1 MNLSRRQVLSAG
13 AAAAALGG
21 LGDWAS
27 HARLPRVSAD
37 EAKLDPKLVRLAP
50 EIEPLV
56 RLLEDTPRERLLE
69 EVGQRVRDKKVAYRE
84 VLAALLLAGVR
95 NVQPRPVGF
104 KFHTVLVVN
113 SAHLASLASP
123 DEDRWLPIFWALD
136 YFKDA
141 QAKDVKEGDWS
152 LGPVDEKAV
161 PPADRAAADLTKA
174 MQRWDVDATDVAAA
188 SFARSAKP
196 EQAFELFSRFGA
208 RDFRDIGHKAIYVSN
223 AYRTLRH
230 IGWQHAEPVLR
241 SLAYALLAHEGD
253 NPGDRDADADRPWRK
268 NQERVKRIDEG
279 WVHGKES
286 ADATPAMLKVLRE
299 GSSDD
304 ACDTAIELL
313 NRGAAPGAIWDAI
326 LGGSCELLMRKR
338 GILSLHAV
346 TTANAMHFA
355 FQTNTD
361 DTTRRLL
368 LLQNAAF
375 VPMFRSIMGKDIPAA
390 PIEQFEPLPT
400 KAAAERHDEAVAEI
414 LHDVTTDKPA
424 AAGKMLSYLKQGND
438 AAPLMHAARRLLFQ
452 KGDNPHDYKFSSAV
466 FEDYAQVSPPWRDRF
481 LAASVFM
488 LRGSEDKD
496 NVLVKRMRVA
506 LS

>member
-1 MNLSRRQVLSAG
+1 VLTAG

-21 LGDWAS
+21 LGDWS
-27 HARLPRVSAD
+27 TLGRLPRVSAD

-50 EIEPLV
+50 DIEPLV

-69 EVGQRVRDKKVAYRE
+69 EVGQRVRDTKVAYRE

-161 PPADRAAADLTKA
+161 PPAERATADLAQA
-174 MQRWDVDATDVAAA
+174 MERWDVDATDAAAA

-196 EQAFELFSRFGA
+196 EQAFALFSRFGA

-253 NPGDRDADADRPWRK
+253 NPADRDADADRPWRK
-268 NQERVKRIDEG
+268 NQERVKRLRDG
-279 WVHGKES
+279 WDQGKES

-299 GSSDD
+299 GSPDD
-304 ACDTAIELL
+304 ACETAIDLI
-313 NRGAAPGAIWDAI
+313 NRGASPAAIWDAI

-338 GILSLHAV
+338 GILPLHAV

-355 FQTNTD
+355 FQTNAD

-375 VPMFRSIMGKDIPAA
+375 VPMFRGVMGKGVPAA
-390 PIEQFEPLPT
+390 PIDQFEPVPT
-400 KAAAERHDEAVAEI
+400 KAASDQRDDVVSEI

-424 AAGKMLSYLKQGND
+424 AAGKLLGYLKQGHD

>member
-1 MNLSRRQVLSAG
+1 
-13 AAAAALGG
+13 
-21 LGDWAS
+21 LGDWS
-27 HARLPRVSAD
+27 SIARLPRVSAD

-56 RLLEDTPRERLLE
+56 RLLEDTPRDKLLE
-69 EVGQRVRDKKVAYRE
+69 EVGQRVRDKKVTYRE

-123 DEDRWLPIFWALD
+123 EEDRWLPIFWALD

-141 QAKDVKEGDWS
+141 QARDVKEGDWS
-152 LGPVDEKAV
+152 LGPVDEKSV
-161 PPADRAAADLTKA
+161 PSAGRARADLA
-174 MQRWDVDATDVAAA
+174 QALERWDVAATDAAA
-188 SFARSAKP
+188 AGFARAAKP
-196 EQAFELFSRFGA
+196 EQAFELFCRFGA

-253 NPGDRDADADRPWRK
+253 NPADRDADADRAWRK
-268 NQERVKRIDEG
+268 NQERVRRIHEG
-279 WVHGKES
+279 WDHAKES
-286 ADATPAMLKVLRE
+286 ADATPAMLKSLRE

-304 ACDTAIELL
+304 ACETVVELL
-313 NRGAAPGAIWDAI
+313 NRGAAPAAIWDAI

-346 TTANAMHFA
+346 TTANALHFA
-355 FQTNTD
+355 FQTSTD

-375 VPMFRSIMGKDIPAA
+375 VPMFRGVMGKDLPPS
-390 PIEQFEPLPT
+390 PIEQLEPIAT
-400 KAAAERHDEAVAEI
+400 KAGVDERDEVVGEI
-414 LHDVTTDKPA
+414 LHDVTDDKPA
-424 AAGKMLSYLKQGND
+424 AAGKLLGYLKQGHD
-438 AAPLMHAARRLLFQ
+438 AAPLMHAARRLLFR

-466 FEDYAQVSPPWRDRF
+466 FEDYGHVSPTWRDRF
-481 LAASVFM
+481 LATSLFM
-488 LRGSEDKD
+488 LRGSGDKD
-496 NVLVKRMRVA
+496 NVLVNRMRAA